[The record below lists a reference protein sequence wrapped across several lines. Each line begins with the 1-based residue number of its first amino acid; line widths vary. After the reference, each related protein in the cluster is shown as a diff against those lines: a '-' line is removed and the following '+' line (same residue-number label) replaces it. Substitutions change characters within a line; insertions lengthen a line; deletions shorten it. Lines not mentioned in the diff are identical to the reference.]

1 MKKINL
7 KTIVIVVV
15 MLVVI
20 VLGVVAVTQA
30 KVFISGATSDV
41 EPNNVVA
48 VSSEDGKSATITWS
62 SEKES
67 VAKIEYGA
75 TAASLVLMTADSVAT
90 TNHSLTLN
98 QLRPA
103 TNYYYR
109 IRIGDEVFDN
119 GGMPYMFKTKGDGG
133 AIVTPKPTVA
143 VVSPPAVTVSPAI
156 GGTTNKPTGVVCDVK
171 IDYNK
176 DGVVNSID
184 MLTCRSNG
192 GIIPTRGVSPTPKSK
207 TKVDCNKIVGD
218 YNSDGVINS
227 LDRASC
233 LQSQK

>member
-30 KVFISGATSDV
+30 KVFISGATSEV
-41 EPNNVVA
+41 EPTNVVA
-48 VSSEDGKSATITWS
+48 VSSEDGKSATITWT

-67 VAKIEYGA
+67 IAKIEYGT
-75 TAASLVLMTADSVAT
+75 TAASLVLMMADSVAT
-90 TNHSLTLN
+90 TNHSLILN

-109 IRIGDEVFDN
+109 IRIGDEIFDD
-119 GGMPYMFKTKGDGG
+119 GGMPYIFKTKGEAVG
-133 AIVTPKPTVA
+133 AISPIPTVISPPLIGVTPTIAPNTK
-143 VVSPPAVTVSPAI
+143 
-156 GGTTNKPTGVVCDVK
+156 VVCDLK
-171 IDYNK
+171 TDYNK
-176 DGVVNSID
+176 DGVVNSFD
-184 MLTCRSNG
+184 TAMCRNNG
-192 GIIPTRGVSPTPKSK
+192 GVMPTP
-207 TKVDCNKIVGD
+207 TQVMTIDCNDMISD

-227 LDRASC
+227 LDRINC
-233 LQSQK
+233 LQSQR